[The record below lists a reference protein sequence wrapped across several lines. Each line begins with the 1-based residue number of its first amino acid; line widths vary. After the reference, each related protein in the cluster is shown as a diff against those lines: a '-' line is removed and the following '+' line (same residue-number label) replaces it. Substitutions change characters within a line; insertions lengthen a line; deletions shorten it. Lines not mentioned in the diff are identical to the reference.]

1 MEVISVNV
9 GLPREIGW
17 RGLNVH
23 TSIFKRPVDGSVMVR
38 RLNLDGDQQSD
49 LMVHGGAAK
58 AVYAYPS
65 EHYKL
70 WQKELPGVAFS
81 WRHFGENLTTRGLRE
96 DTLHIGD
103 RLRVGSAVLTVT
115 QPRMPC
121 YKLGLRFERDDMVER
136 FLVSRRSGFYFSVE
150 KEGEIEAG
158 SEIELVESNPERVS
172 IADVLN
178 LYLGTE
184 RSPEL
189 IERALRVD
197 ALPEGWKE
205 ELIAKLQRLEHKT

>member
-17 RGLNVH
+17 RGLNVR

-81 WRHFGENLTTRGLRE
+81 WGHFGENLTTRGLRE